1 MIYVI
6 TLNQLFWTLTE
17 EKILPFMR
25 LFWEEKQKYLQSFQ
39 NKATYH
45 LMNSELFPHNIW
57 WNQHNTLYNSGKGR
71 YSEYMW
77 SNDMFILWNRISA
90 IFYGDTEY
98 CLEVLPK
105 QHAFVH

>member
-1 MIYVI
+1 MHLCQLMIYVI

-45 LMNSELFPHNIW
+45 LMNSELFLMFHIALMKSA
-57 WNQHNTLYNSGKGR
+57 QHSIQF
-71 YSEYMW
+71 W
-77 SNDMFILWNRISA
+77 
-90 IFYGDTEY
+90 
-98 CLEVLPK
+98 
-105 QHAFVH
+105 